1 MLLRTQIIEMKKI
14 LLTVLLIIVVLVGG
28 IAAYV
33 KFALPRV
40 GAPENLHIA
49 VTPERVKHGEY
60 LANHVTLC
68 MDCHSTRDWTRF
80 SAPMIQGTNG
90 KGGEKFDEKMG
101 FPGIFYSKNITP
113 ANIKDWTDGEIFRAI
128 TTGVD
133 KDGNALFPVMPYHY
147 YGKMDKED
155 IYDIIAYI
163 RTLAPIENK
172 TPDHSIDFPMN
183 FIINTIPVKAS
194 FVLKPP
200 KSDTIQ
206 YGAYLVNASACME
219 CHTKVKQGQVIPSL
233 AFSGG
238 RLFQMPNGN
247 VYSANITPDKA
258 TGIGS
263 WTADQFV
270 TRFKTYADPAN
281 VKELSASDINTIM
294 PWTMFAGM
302 DTSDLR
308 SIYAYLQ
315 TLKPIKNEVVH
326 FVATK

>member
-1 MLLRTQIIEMKKI
+1 MRKII
-14 LLTVLLIIVVLVGG
+14 LTVLIIIVVIIAGA
-28 IAAYV
+28 AAYL
-33 KFALPRV
+33 KFALPDV
-40 GAPENLHIA
+40 GSPENLKIA
-49 VTPERVKHGEY
+49 VTPERVSHGSY

-68 MDCHSTRDWTRF
+68 MDCHSTRDWTEF
-80 SAPMIQGTNG
+80 SGPLIPGTNG
-90 KGGEKFDEKMG
+90 KGGERFDEKMG
-101 FPGIFYSKNITP
+101 FPGVFYSKNITP

-133 KDGNALFPVMPYHY
+133 KDGHALFPVMPYHY

-172 TPDHSIDFPMN
+172 TPDHAIDFPMN
-183 FIINTIPVKAS
+183 FIINTIPTKAS
-194 FVLKPP
+194 LVQKPP
-200 KSDTIQ
+200 KSDTLK
-206 YGAYLVNASACME
+206 YGAYMVNAAACME
-219 CHTKVKQGQVIPSL
+219 CHTQVNKGQIIPSL

-238 RLFQMPNGN
+238 RLFEMPNGKA
-247 VYSANITPDKA
+247 YSANITPDKA
-258 TGIGS
+258 TGIGN

-281 VKELSASDINTIM
+281 VAKLSASDVNTIM

-308 SIYAYLQ
+308 SIYTYLQ
-315 TLKPIKNEVVH
+315 TVKPIKNEVVH
-326 FVATK
+326 FVADKK

>member
-1 MLLRTQIIEMKKI
+1 MKKI
-14 LLTVLLIIVVLVGG
+14 ILTVLLIIVVIVAGV
-28 IAAYV
+28 ASYV
-33 KFALPRV
+33 KFALPKV
-40 GAPENLHIA
+40 GAPEQLHIA
-49 VTPERVKHGEY
+49 TTPERVSHGDY

-68 MDCHSTRDWTRF
+68 MDCHSTRDWSRF
-80 SAPMIQGTNG
+80 SGPMEAGTNG
-90 KGGEKFDEKMG
+90 KGGEKFDQKMG
-101 FPGIFYSKNITP
+101 FPGVFYSKNITP
-113 ANIKDWTDGEIFRAI
+113 ANLKDWTDGQIFRAI

-183 FIINTIPVKAS
+183 FIINTIPAKAS
-194 FVLKPP
+194 FVQKPP
-200 KSDTIQ
+200 KSDTLK
-206 YGAYLVNASACME
+206 YGAYMVNATACME
-219 CHTKVKQGQVIPSL
+219 CHTQVDKGQVIPSL

-238 RLFQMPNGN
+238 RLFEMANGK
-247 VYSANITPDKA
+247 VYSANITPDKT

-270 TRFKTYADPAN
+270 TRFKTYSNPAN
-281 VKELSASDINTIM
+281 VTKLSKSDINTIM

-315 TLKPIKNEVVH
+315 TVKPIKNDVVH
-326 FVATK
+326 FVANK